1 MLYMVECRFT
11 SPADEH
17 AWNEWYSGKRIGELL
32 AVPGFLTSQRF
43 RSITRTSSD
52 YLAVHTIVSM
62 DVFAMP
68 EYKAMGGGG
77 FSHYPE
83 HITDWVR
90 RFLVGI
96 DEMPAVGEG
105 ECVVV
110 ADRGRASVAGLPC
123 NFQWVNPVGKDDT
136 RGERGIAVVP
146 VGFATR
152 ELVLP
157 DRPVEVWVPIMSRR
171 RSALDAH

>member
-1 MLYMVECRFT
+1 
-11 SPADEH
+11 
-17 AWNEWYSGKRIGELL
+17 
-32 AVPGFLTSQRF
+32 
-43 RSITRTSSD
+43 
-52 YLAVHTIVSM
+52 
-62 DVFAMP
+62 MP

-96 DEMPAVGEG
+96 EEMPAVGER

-110 ADRGRASVAGLPC
+110 ADQGRASVTGLPGD
-123 NFQWVNPVGKDDT
+123 FQWAHPVGKDDT

-146 VGFATR
+146 VDLAKR
-152 ELVLP
+152 ALVLP
-157 DRPVEVWVPIMSRR
+157 DRPVDVWVPIMPRR
-171 RSALDAH
+171 RSALQSR

>member
-43 RSITRTSSD
+43 RSLTRSSSD
-52 YLAVHTIVSM
+52 YLAVHTIASM
-62 DVFAMP
+62 DVFNAP

-90 RFLVGI
+90 RFFTGI
-96 DEMPAVGEG
+96 DEMPEVGEG
-105 ECVVV
+105 ECIVL
-110 ADRGRASVAGLPC
+110 ADRGRASVAGLPAE
-123 NFQWVNPVGKDDT
+123 FRWVQPVGKGDT
-136 RGERGIAVVP
+136 RGERGFAVVP
-146 VGFATR
+146 AAAAKKSF
-152 ELVLP
+152 VLP
-157 DRPVEVWVPIMSRR
+157 ARPVEVWEPIMLRR
-171 RSALDAH
+171 RNET